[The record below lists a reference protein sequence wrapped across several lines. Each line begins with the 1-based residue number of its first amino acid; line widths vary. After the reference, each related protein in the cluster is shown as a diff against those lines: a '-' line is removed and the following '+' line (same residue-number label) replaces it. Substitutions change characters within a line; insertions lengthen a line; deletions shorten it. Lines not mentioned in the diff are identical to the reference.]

1 MSKRK
6 KSPCIDVCKYLGPKG
21 WCVACGLTSKES
33 RAWKSMKPYDRNI
46 LLKTLQRRK
55 PELEALGFN
64 DQDEDS
70 GFA

>member
-33 RAWKSMKPYDRNI
+33 RLWKGMKPYDRNN
-46 LLKTLQRRK
+46 LMKQLQRRK
-55 PELEALGFN
+55 SELKSLN
-64 DQDEDS
+64 LLSDE
-70 GFA
+70 